1 MFVATME
8 WVLTNNTDIAT
19 RFLWSKKKKMSPAYV
34 RWIMGRLTIND
45 NEKEASWEA
54 SMMFLA
60 DKAANFVGQTYKT
73 EQDAMNYVFAAY
85 GNWFRNK
92 IKKLQRHDAK
102 FVPLDELTI
111 GVTEMNTESKMEDII
126 AFVAMSGEEA
136 QFFMHYLMMGKQE
149 QGLYWRDERKRIAY
163 CGRVVSKQTFYNRLG
178 AFKKGLRNYLE
189 GEEK

>member
-1 MFVATME
+1 MFTATME

-34 RWIMGRLTIND
+34 RWIMGRLTTND
-45 NEKEASWEA
+45 NEKETSWEV

-60 DKAANFVGQTYKT
+60 DNAASFVGKSFAD
-73 EQDAMNYVFAAY
+73 EQAAMNYVFRSFHK
-85 GNWFRNK
+85 WFWKTIERTQH
-92 IKKLQRHDAK
+92 IKNI
-102 FVPLDELTI
+102 FVPIDEQTI

-136 QFFMHYLMMGKQE
+136 RFFMHYLMMGKQE
-149 QGLYWRDERKRIAY
+149 QGLYWRDNRKRIAY
-163 CGRVVSKQTFYNRLG
+163 CGVVVSKQTFYNRLG
-178 AFKKGLRNYLE
+178 AFKKGLREYLE